1 VDAIRL
7 NRSDGSMV
15 RVIVPLGSADPAAE
29 QAAER
34 TGLEFVR
41 TLLPVLST
49 HLDG

>member
-7 NRSDGSMV
+7 NRSDGSIV
-15 RVIVPLGSADPAAE
+15 RVTVPIGSADPAAE

-34 TGLEFVR
+34 AALEFIR
-41 TLLPVLST
+41 ELMPVLSK